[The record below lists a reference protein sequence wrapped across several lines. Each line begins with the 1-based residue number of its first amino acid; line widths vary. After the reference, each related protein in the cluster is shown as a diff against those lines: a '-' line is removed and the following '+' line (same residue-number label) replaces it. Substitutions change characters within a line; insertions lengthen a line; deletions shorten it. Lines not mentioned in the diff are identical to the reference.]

1 MKINGTY
8 FTRLFDKNF
17 EEFETTEEEI
27 AKAFA
32 KGLKDIRKYKNL
44 TLKQV
49 AEGTDI
55 PFPTI
60 ARYESGENIPSVI
73 QAFKL
78 SYFYRI
84 EINDIFKAGYIDD
97 ESEEQLFDELFD
109 KN

>member
-1 MKINGTY
+1 MKISGTF
-8 FTRLFDKNF
+8 FTRLYTKNF
-17 EEFETTEEEI
+17 EDFETTEEEM

-32 KGLKDIRKYKNL
+32 KGLKDIRKHKKL

-49 AEGTDI
+49 AEETNI

-84 EINDIFKAGYIDD
+84 EITDIFKAGYIDD
-97 ESEEQLFDELFD
+97 ESEEQLFDELFGE
-109 KN
+109 N